1 MSGLDWQGEVILR
14 RIERACREAIDEV
27 TGAASAVAKQLVHRD
42 TGALQK
48 SIGRVKAEVQGD
60 QIVGAFGS
68 LDDPGYA
75 IWQEYL
81 PEPHGKAY
89 LRPAADQ
96 EFPKLGARIARRLGQ

>member
-1 MSGLDWQGEVILR
+1 MSDLDWQGEVILR
-14 RIERACREAIDEV
+14 RIERACREAIDDT
-27 TGAASAVAKQLVHRD
+27 TGAAVTVARQLVHVD
-42 TGALQK
+42 THDLQK
-48 SIGRVKAEVQGD
+48 SLGRVKAEVQGD
-60 QIVGAFGS
+60 QVVGAFGS

-96 EFPKLGARIARRLGQ
+96 EFPKIGARIARRLGQ